1 MLLIIYGV
9 SYSALVH
16 IFTYLIYTLWNIYEI
31 NKFIG
36 FIFVNKQITSL
47 TRNSLEI
54 IRNWFLFQILTKFN
68 TKYYWS
74 LKKLI

>member
-9 SYSALVH
+9 SCSALVH